1 MFRFQSPRFL
11 KLAVAA
17 AAFVS
22 HAAFAAPVDFSGT
35 LTASDPTFNRP
46 LSLATLSSV
55 GTSAVYD
62 LYGFHVSAAGV
73 YSIEALSFGGTGGAG
88 SDTFFAL
95 YRSAFNP
102 AAPLSNLVQVDD
114 DSGVGPLSLLTSTLQ
129 ADTQYYLA
137 FASYYSN
144 DYGAYTGR
152 FNTVSGGGQ
161 VILGALDVPGT
172 PGTPGDV
179 PEPATLALLPLALA
193 GMTLARRRK
202 RA

>member
-1 MFRFQSPRFL
+1 MFQFQSSRFL

-22 HAAFAAPVDFSGT
+22 HAAFAAPVDFSGA

-46 LSLATLSSV
+46 FTLSSLSTV
-55 GTSAVYD
+55 GTRTSYD
-62 LYGFHVSAAGV
+62 LYSFYVNAAGV
-73 YSIEALSFGGTGGAG
+73 YTIEALSFAGTGSVG

-95 YRSAFNP
+95 YRGAFNP
-102 AAPLSNLVQVDD
+102 AAPLSNLVQIDD
-114 DSGVGPLSLLTSTLQ
+114 DSGAGALSLLTSTLQ
-129 ADTQYYLA
+129 ANTQYYLA
-137 FASYYSN
+137 FTSYANN

-161 VILGALDVPGT
+161 VFLGALDVPGT
-172 PGTPGDV
+172 PGQV

>member
-1 MFRFQSPRFL
+1 MFRFQSSRFL

-22 HAAFAAPVDFSGT
+22 HAAFAAPVDISGA
-35 LTASDPTFNRP
+35 LTASDPTYNRP
-46 LSLATLSSV
+46 FTLSALSTI
-55 GTSAVYD
+55 GTNVAYD
-62 LYGFHVSAAGV
+62 LYGFHVSATGT
-73 YSIEALSFGGTGGAG
+73 YSIEVTAFGGPSA
-88 SDTFFAL
+88 DTFLAL
-95 YRSAFNP
+95 YRGAFNP
-102 AAPLSNLVQVDD
+102 ASPLTNLVQVDD
-114 DSGVGPLSLLTSTLQ
+114 DSGTGLLSLLTSSLQ
-129 ADTQYYLA
+129 ADTQYFVALS
-137 FASYYSN
+137 SYGN
-144 DYGAYTGR
+144 GQYGSYTGR

-172 PGTPGDV
+172 PGQV